1 MSAPAV
7 LRSLWAF
14 NSLTTS
20 QQEIA
25 AHEVDSKKQAQ
36 MDDMELANGSK
47 TAKAYKQSPLA
58 KLQLMQ

>member
-7 LRSLWAF
+7 LRSLRAI
-14 NSLTTS
+14 NSLATS

-36 MDDMELANGSK
+36 MDDMEQTDGS
-47 TAKAYKQSPLA
+47 
-58 KLQLMQ
+58 